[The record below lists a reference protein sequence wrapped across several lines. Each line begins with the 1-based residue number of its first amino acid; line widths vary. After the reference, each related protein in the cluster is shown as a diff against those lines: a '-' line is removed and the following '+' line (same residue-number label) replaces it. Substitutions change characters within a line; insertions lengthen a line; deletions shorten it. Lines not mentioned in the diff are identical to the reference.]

1 MEEKLRFIFENV
13 NGWLKYIETKNAA
26 LLTLS
31 SAIVV
36 CLLQSLKSIDN
47 ISQSV
52 YYSII
57 YFLMVFS
64 ISALSVL
71 WSFIAQL
78 NKKLQNA
85 HTNCYISHNLIFYG
99 DVYRFDAEQ
108 YLNLLYEKYNDN
120 KVPQPLPPYEI
131 DLANQIIINSCLAMK
146 KGTLFNN
153 TVYFIIVAISCFIFF
168 ILIFNIFFNKGGI
181 L

>member
-1 MEEKLRFIFENV
+1 METKLKFIFENV

-47 ISQSV
+47 ISQPI

-57 YFLMVFS
+57 YFLMIFS
-64 ISALSVL
+64 ISAIRVL
-71 WSFIAQL
+71 WSFVAQL
-78 NKKLQNA
+78 KKIQNDN
-85 HTNCYISHNLIFYG
+85 TDCYISHNLIFYG
-99 DVYRFDAEQ
+99 DIYKFDAEQ
-108 YLNLLYEKYNDN
+108 YLNRLYEKYTDD
-120 KVPQPLPPYEI
+120 KVVPQPLPAYEI
-131 DLANQIIINSCLAMK
+131 DLANQIIINSYLAMR

-153 TVYFIIVAISCFIFF
+153 TVYFIIISISFFIFF
-168 ILIFNIFFNKGGI
+168 ILIFNIFF
-181 L
+181 